1 MKKSIWKIIVLN
13 LVIAA
18 VNVILFSKGLVGLS
32 FAGGALS
39 AALAATVIT
48 MSVIAFGYGN
58 YTLLFREQKEP
69 PLKLL
74 KNTELTATED
84 YIHAL
89 EGMKGKQVF
98 FDEAIDAAIEQLY
111 RMDDK
116 DKALDTILEQFFTP
130 QEMTFTRFQS
140 AIDSVKAIFFNNVKK
155 MINRMIIFDY
165 KDYQK
170 VVSKISNAQ
179 KVNGVGVAS
188 QPLSEQLKI
197 YNEHISYVRGLVEM
211 NENILTKLDGLLLE
225 ISKLDDLNEE
235 ELEKMAAIQEI
246 NSLIEQTKYYK
257 A

>member
-1 MKKSIWKIIVLN
+1 MTLRYKNLCAGAAPGRFGMKKSIWKIIVLN

-140 AIDSVKAIFFNNVKK
+140 AIDSVKAIFF
-155 MINRMIIFDY
+155 
-165 KDYQK
+165 
-170 VVSKISNAQ
+170 
-179 KVNGVGVAS
+179 
-188 QPLSEQLKI
+188 
-197 YNEHISYVRGLVEM
+197 
-211 NENILTKLDGLLLE
+211 
-225 ISKLDDLNEE
+225 
-235 ELEKMAAIQEI
+235 
-246 NSLIEQTKYYK
+246 
-257 A
+257 